1 MESSLT
7 YSCLS
12 PLLFLFTFR
21 RVLLQIQIHLLQIH
35 GPLGRTLGDE
45 DLDGL
50 DHDDEVFDD
59 AVVLDVHEVVD
70 ELVVGRGV
78 VLGEDLREARDAGLD
93 VVAVG
98 VLGVLFRELLD
109 KVRTLGARADKAHV
123 AVEDVPDLRQLV
135 EAGRADEGPDFRDA
149 RVVVRRE
156 LRARVFLG
164 VDAHRAE
171 LVDLVG
177 LAEAACADLAVERG
191 AVVLELDG
199 EGRRGHEGQRE
210 DKGKAREH
218 DVDGALDGA
227 VLDAQAQAARPK
239 NRHIVDAL
247 ELCAVTEDFVGTR
260 DDVGLDFL
268 VRAVLDDVGL
278 DVNRDVGADDDD
290 VRVLEV
296 GFFFPLV
303 VRAHDDLTEL
313 EANLRL
319 RGHAVVDVAALLF
332 IADNQSTARLV
343 EILLV
348 ALRDA
353 FPEGEQDE
361 FDAGADDGEHARIG
375 KLVDEEAQGH
385 DHDEHEEEAHG
396 EADED
401 FAEALVADRVEAV
414 DGKHHDGQQDD
425 DGQHAGVKRGMG
437 FEGTAREDEHGA
449 EAVGNDDDGDVAE
462 KVQYFSRFW
471 INAGFHEVN
480 PFCLLIYHAYA

>member
-1 MESSLT
+1 MSAGRRRRAQNR
-7 YSCLS
+7 
-12 PLLFLFTFR
+12 PLARSGRRCSACFRAGTPAFPYGRRTSKQNTDSYFFPLFLPLFLCRVVLKVQVEFVEVDGAFGGTF
-21 RVLLQIQIHLLQIH
+21 
-35 GPLGRTLGDE
+35 GDE
-45 DLDGL
+45 DFDGL

-59 AVVLDVHEVVD
+59 AVVFDVHEVVD
-70 ELVVGRGV
+70 EFVVRRGV
-78 VLGEDLREARDAGLD
+78 VLGEDLREACDAGLD

-98 VLGVLFRELLD
+98 VLGVLRGELLD
-109 KVRTLGARADKAHV
+109 EVRTLGARADKAHV
-123 AVEDVPDLRQLV
+123 AVEDVENLRQLV
-135 EAGRADEGPDFRDA
+135 KARRADEGPDFRDA

-171 LVDLVG
+171 FVDLVG
-177 LAEAACADLAVERG
+177 LAETARADLAVERG

-199 EGRRGHEGQRE
+199 EGRDNHKGQRE
-210 DKGKAREH
+210 DKGNAREH

-247 ELCAVTEDFVGTR
+247 QFGAVAEDFVGTR

-278 DVNRDVGADDDD
+278 DGNRDVGADDDD
-290 VRVLEV
+290 VRTFEV
-296 GFFFPLV
+296 RFFFPLV

-313 EANLRL
+313 EAELRL
-319 RGHAVVDVAALLF
+319 RAHAVVDVAALLLV
-332 IADNQSTARLV
+332 ADNQGAAV
-343 EILLV
+343 AVQALLA

-361 FDAGADDGEHARIG
+361 LDAGADDGQHARIR
-375 KLVDEEAQGH
+375 KFMDEEAQGH
-385 DHDEHEEEAHG
+385 DHDEHEEQAHG

-401 FAEALVADRVEAV
+401 FAETLVLDGVKAV

-425 DGQHAGVKRGMG
+425 DGQHAGIQQGMCFKRSRGQD
-437 FEGTAREDEHGA
+437 ECGT
-449 EAVGNDDDGDVAE
+449 EA
-462 KVQYFSRFW
+462 
-471 INAGFHEVN
+471 I
-480 PFCLLIYHAYA
+480 